1 MDNIYDKYHI
11 SHIINASGKMT
22 ILGGSRLS
30 EEVCEYMKFGA
41 NHFFEIKDLLNKTG
55 DYLAQLIGVESAY
68 IVNSASGAIAQS
80 VASCISKGNIQ
91 DILHPYNFENKKRE
105 IVICKGHN
113 VDYGT
118 PIELTISL
126 GGGKIIEAGYANRC
140 TLEHVQSCINE
151 NTAALIY
158 VKSHHCVQ
166 KEMPDIQSFIQLAH
180 QNQLPVIIDAAA
192 EEDLL
197 KYYKMDGDI
206 IIYSGT
212 KALEGPTSGLI
223 IGKKAFVEQIKKQ
236 SLGIG
241 RVMKIGKENI
251 LGLVH
256 AIECY
261 LQHQHSTLE
270 QQIQRLEPFNK
281 KINQINGLSAR
292 CVQDEAGRLIIR
304 SEITFLNG
312 NALEIVQKL
321 KEGKTKIYTRDYHAN
336 EGKIEIDIR
345 DVTDHE
351 LDIIY
356 EKIATIMKG

>member
-1 MDNIYDKYHI
+1 
-11 SHIINASGKMT
+11 
-22 ILGGSRLS
+22 
-30 EEVCEYMKFGA
+30 
-41 NHFFEIKDLLNKTG
+41 
-55 DYLAQLIGVESAY
+55 
-68 IVNSASGAIAQS
+68 
-80 VASCISKGNIQ
+80 
-91 DILHPYNFENKKRE
+91 
-105 IVICKGHN
+105 
-113 VDYGT
+113 
-118 PIELTISL
+118 
-126 GGGKIIEAGYANRC
+126 
-140 TLEHVQSCINE
+140 
-151 NTAALIY
+151 
-158 VKSHHCVQ
+158 
-166 KEMPDIQSFIQLAH
+166 MPDIQSFIQLAH

-261 LQHQHSTLE
+261 LQRQHSTLE

-281 KINQINGLSAR
+281 KINQINGLSAQ

-345 DVTDHE
+345 DVTDLE

>member
-1 MDNIYDKYHI
+1 
-11 SHIINASGKMT
+11 
-22 ILGGSRLS
+22 
-30 EEVCEYMKFGA
+30 
-41 NHFFEIKDLLNKTG
+41 
-55 DYLAQLIGVESAY
+55 
-68 IVNSASGAIAQS
+68 
-80 VASCISKGNIQ
+80 
-91 DILHPYNFENKKRE
+91 
-105 IVICKGHN
+105 
-113 VDYGT
+113 
-118 PIELTISL
+118 
-126 GGGKIIEAGYANRC
+126 
-140 TLEHVQSCINE
+140 
-151 NTAALIY
+151 
-158 VKSHHCVQ
+158 
-166 KEMPDIQSFIQLAH
+166 
-180 QNQLPVIIDAAA
+180 
-192 EEDLL
+192 
-197 KYYKMDGDI
+197 
-206 IIYSGT
+206 
-212 KALEGPTSGLI
+212 
-223 IGKKAFVEQIKKQ
+223 
-236 SLGIG
+236 
-241 RVMKIGKENI
+241 MKIGKENI